1 LIPLVS
7 LVIFLPAIVV
17 QLWFL
22 VRLWYRNR
30 STSGNTDDR
39 KPVSVIICARNE
51 AQNLRRYLPGIL
63 EQDYPQFEVI
73 VVNDQSTDDTE
84 TALQEMTRQY
94 RHLSIIQIPLTE
106 QKTLPGKKYPLSRGI
121 AAAQYE
127 QLVLTDA
134 DCRPTSN
141 QWLQHIG
148 GMPGTIVAGYGA
160 YSMRSGILNHFI
172 RWETVHTCMQ
182 YVCYARAGQPYMGV
196 GRNLAYPRSLAIQAM
211 QDPGFLSVYGSIP
224 SGDDDLLLMRMAQ
237 NATVRD
243 CLHPEAHTVS
253 EAPAT
258 WSAWWRQK
266 SRHVST
272 GKYYASNIKL
282 QLGLYALSH
291 SLYWIFGL
299 VLILMTLNSLSLPGT
314 SLFGA
319 VPVWLLRMATL
330 VFFLRLLLYWINA
343 GAWYRQL
350 QEKKLVL
357 FYPLGD
363 LGWAIYNV
371 FLSPYIL
378 WKNRKAW
385 K

>member
-1 LIPLVS
+1 LIPFVCLI
-7 LVIFLPAIVV
+7 IFVLATVV

-22 VRLWYRNR
+22 VRLWHRQ
-30 STSGNTDDR
+30 GNTA
-39 KPVSVIICARNE
+39 KVTENKEPVSVIVCARNE
-51 AQNLRRYLPGIL
+51 AGNLKKYLPLIL
-63 EQDYPQFEVI
+63 QQDYPQFEVI
-73 VVNDQSTDDTE
+73 VVNDQSTDPTE
-84 TALQEMTRQY
+84 AVLQEMTLQY
-94 RHLSIIQIPLTE
+94 PQLRVIHIPATV
-106 QKTLPGKKYPLSRGI
+106 QKTLPGKKYPLSLGI
-121 AAAQYE
+121 AAARYE

-134 DCRPTSN
+134 DCQPASD
-141 QWLQHIG
+141 QWLKYIAG
-148 GMPGTIVAGYGA
+148 IPKKIVPGYGA
-160 YSMRSGILNHFI
+160 YRTRAGVLNRFI

-182 YVCYARAGQPYMGV
+182 YVSYASAGKAYMGV
-196 GRNLAYPRSLAIQAM
+196 GRNLAYPKSLAMQAM
-211 QDPGFLSVYGSIP
+211 HDPQFVSVYSSIP

-237 NATVRD
+237 NASVTA
-243 CLHPEAHTVS
+243 CLHPGAHTVS
-253 EAPAT
+253 EAPSS

-291 SLYWIFGL
+291 SLYWFFGL